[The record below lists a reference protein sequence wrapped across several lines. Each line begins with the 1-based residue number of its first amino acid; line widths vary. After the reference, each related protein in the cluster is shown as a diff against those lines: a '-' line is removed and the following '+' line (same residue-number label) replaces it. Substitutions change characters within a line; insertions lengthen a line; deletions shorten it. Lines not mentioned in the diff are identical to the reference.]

1 MNFIIS
7 KGNPKKASHGPTVLD
22 TVSLPD
28 VTSNSEEYLK
38 CRGGGG
44 GMRKTYIED
53 FYDYT

>member
-7 KGNPKKASHGPTVLD
+7 KGNPKKASHGPTVPD

-44 GMRKTYIED
+44 MRKTYIED